1 MKGGPAWGPSA
12 PLRKVSDPLAWL
24 RRVCSEL
31 PDATEVEAWGHPN
44 FRTSGGTFA
53 VFEIYKGRPCIA
65 VRAGIEE
72 QSFLVERFGF
82 FRSPYVGNR
91 GWVSAWVDEPAP
103 FRLMRDLIVLAHG
116 RSREGRA
123 RTGRS
128 RPRRKAPARGRAPA
142 AALKRRTPPPR

>member
-1 MKGGPAWGPSA
+1 VK
-12 PLRKVSDPLAWL
+12 SDPGEPSVSLRRRSDPEAWL

-31 PDATEVEAWGHPN
+31 PGTTEVEAWGHPN
-44 FRTSGGTFA
+44 FKTAGGTFA

-65 VRAGIEE
+65 IRADPEE
-72 QSFLVERFGF
+72 QTFLVQRFGF

-116 RSREGRA
+116 RSLEG
-123 RTGRS
+123 
-128 RPRRKAPARGRAPA
+128 PDRKSVV
-142 AALKRRTPPPR
+142 